1 MQGLTD
7 EIHSVVKQS
16 LSSFEKILSILLDHH
31 ADWFYPKVNPM
42 QQHNSA
48 QSLELSLDFLD
59 IKCPLQLLHAIF
71 DRILLV
77 FDNKYWVVQNKYC
90 RFVAVIN
97 YDSLCD
103 IIGRDQSDVYKVSS
117 FFHTIFPTKSN

>member
-31 ADWFYPKVNPM
+31 ADWFHPKINPM
-42 QQHNSA
+42 QQQNTS
-48 QSLELSLDFLD
+48 QSNELSLDFID
-59 IKCPLQLLHAIF
+59 IKCSLQLLHAIL
-71 DRILLV
+71 DRISLV

-103 IIGRDQSDVYKVSS
+103 IIGCDQSDVYKVSD
-117 FFHTIFPTKSN
+117 IIL